1 MNILFTMILKILKRR
16 SDNMTLEE
24 FGAFIIGMGII
35 YITQK
40 LVFKKAQVN

>member
-1 MNILFTMILKILKRR
+1 
-16 SDNMTLEE
+16 MTLEE

-40 LVFKKAQVN
+40 IIFKNAKVI